1 MDAILA
7 CSFFGADARGFLGL
21 EWSSLTI
28 LGFMGNVTFSTRF
41 LLQWI
46 ASEKRGESVIPV
58 AFWYW
63 SILGSL
69 LMAVYF
75 VGRRDPVGILA
86 YLPNTAIYVRNLY
99 LIRRKSRAAPAPRP
113 AGGAGLSH

>member
-21 EWSSLTI
+21 EWSSFTI
-28 LGFMGNVTFSTRF
+28 LGFLGTATFSSRF

-46 ASEKRGESVIPV
+46 ASEKKGESVIPV
-58 AFWYW
+58 AFWYL

-69 LMAVYF
+69 LSCVYF
-75 VGRRDPVGILA
+75 IWRRDPVGILA
-86 YLPNTAIYVRNLY
+86 YLPNSAIYVRNLF
-99 LIRRKSRAAPAPRP
+99 LIRRKGRVASRPPAAGP
-113 AGGAGLSH
+113 GLFD